1 MTGDLSNLRK
11 EYLKSGIVKDDL
23 KSNPIEQFSLW
34 FDQAIEANIIEPSAM
49 SLATSDD
56 YIGIRTVL
64 LKFFDDK
71 GFVFFTNYESKKS
84 KQLQNNPQAALLFP
98 WLALERQVKI
108 IGSVEKITKLESL
121 KYFSSRPKDSQ
132 IGAWSSQQSSKIS
145 SRAILVDQF
154 AVMKKKFANGEI
166 PLPDF
171 WGGYRVVPQ
180 SIEFWQGRESRLHDR
195 LIYERKDN
203 GWDISRLSPLSL
215 IHI

>member
-132 IGAWSSQQSSKIS
+132 MVHGHLNNHQKYLPEQFWLIS
-145 SRAILVDQF
+145 LQ
-154 AVMKKKFANGEI
+154 
-166 PLPDF
+166 
-171 WGGYRVVPQ
+171 
-180 SIEFWQGRESRLHDR
+180 
-195 LIYERKDN
+195 
-203 GWDISRLSPLSL
+203 
-215 IHI
+215 

>member
-11 EYLKSGIVKDDL
+11 EYLKSGIVKDNL

-84 KQLQNNPQAALLFP
+84 KQIQNNPQAALLFP

-203 GWDISRLSPLSL
+203 GWDISRLSP
-215 IHI
+215 

>member
-11 EYLKSGIVKDDL
+11 EYLKSGIIKDDL

-49 SLATSDD
+49 SLATSYE
-56 YIGIRTVL
+56 YISIRTVL

-71 GFVFFTNYESKKS
+71 GFVFFTNYDSKKS
-84 KQLQNNPQAALLFP
+84 KQIQNNPQAALLFP

-132 IGAWSSQQSSKIS
+132 IGAWSSQQSSRIS

-154 AVMKKKFANGEI
+154 AAMKKKFANGEI
-166 PLPDF
+166 PLPEF

-195 LIYERKDN
+195 LIYERNDD
-203 GWDISRLSPLSL
+203 GWDISRLSP
-215 IHI
+215 

>member
-11 EYLKSGIVKDDL
+11 EYLKSGIIKDDL

-49 SLATSDD
+49 SLATSYE
-56 YIGIRTVL
+56 YISIRTVL

-71 GFVFFTNYESKKS
+71 GFVFFTNYDSKKS
-84 KQLQNNPQAALLFP
+84 KQIQNNPQAAILFP

-132 IGAWSSQQSSKIS
+132 IGAWSSQQSSRIS

-154 AVMKKKFANGEI
+154 AAMKKKFANGEI
-166 PLPDF
+166 PLPEF

-195 LIYERKDN
+195 LIYERKDD
-203 GWDISRLSPLSL
+203 GWDISRLSP
-215 IHI
+215 

>member
-11 EYLKSGIVKDDL
+11 EYLKSGIVKGDL
-23 KSNPIEQFSLW
+23 KANPIEQFSLW
-34 FDQAIEANIIEPSAM
+34 FSQAIEANIVEPSAM

-64 LKFFDDK
+64 LKYFDDK

-84 KQLQNNPQAALLFP
+84 KQIQNNPQAALLFP

-132 IGAWSSQQSSKIS
+132 LGAWSSQQSSKIS
-145 SRAILVDQF
+145 SRAILIDQF

-166 PLPDF
+166 PLPEF
-171 WGGYRVVPQ
+171 WGGYRVVPE

-195 LIYERKDN
+195 LIYERKDEE
-203 GWDISRLSPLSL
+203 WVISRLSP
-215 IHI
+215 

>member
-1 MTGDLSNLRK
+1 MAGDLSKLRK

-203 GWDISRLSPLSL
+203 GWDISRLSP
-215 IHI
+215 

>member
-11 EYLKSGIVKDDL
+11 EYLKSGIVKGDL
-23 KSNPIEQFSLW
+23 KINPIEQFSLW
-34 FDQAIEANIIEPSAM
+34 FSQAIEANIIEPSAM

-64 LKFFDDK
+64 LKYFDDK

-84 KQLQNNPQAALLFP
+84 KQIQNNPQAALLFP

-132 IGAWSSQQSSKIS
+132 LGAWSSQQSSKIS
-145 SRAILVDQF
+145 SRAILIDQF

-166 PLPDF
+166 PLPEF
-171 WGGYRVVPQ
+171 WGGYRVVPE

-195 LIYERKDN
+195 LIYERKDEE
-203 GWDISRLSPLSL
+203 WVISRLSP
-215 IHI
+215 

>member
-11 EYLKSGIVKDDL
+11 EYLKSGIVKGDL
-23 KSNPIEQFSLW
+23 KNNPIEQFSLW

-171 WGGYRVVPQ
+171 WGGYRIKPETF
-180 SIEFWQGRESRLHDR
+180 EFWQGGPNRLHDR
-195 LIYERKDN
+195 FLYTKTADE
-203 GWDISRLSPLSL
+203 WDIERLAP
-215 IHI
+215 

>member
-11 EYLKSGIVKDDL
+11 EYLKSGIVKGDL
-23 KSNPIEQFSLW
+23 KVNPIEQFSLW
-34 FDQAIEANIIEPSAM
+34 FSQAIEANIVEPSAM

-64 LKFFDDK
+64 LKYFDNK

-84 KQLQNNPQAALLFP
+84 RQIRNNPQAALLFP

-132 IGAWSSQQSSKIS
+132 LGAWSSNQSSKIS

-154 AVMKKKFANGEI
+154 AVMKKKFASGEI
-166 PLPDF
+166 PLPEF
-171 WGGYRVVPQ
+171 WGGYRVVPE

-195 LIYERKDN
+195 LIYERKDEE
-203 GWDISRLSPLSL
+203 WVISRLSP
-215 IHI
+215 

>member
-132 IGAWSSQQSSKIS
+132 IGAWSSQQSSRIS

-154 AVMKKKFANGEI
+154 AVMKKKFVNGEI
-166 PLPDF
+166 PLPEF

-195 LIYERKDN
+195 LIYERNDD
-203 GWDISRLSPLSL
+203 GWDISRLSP
-215 IHI
+215 